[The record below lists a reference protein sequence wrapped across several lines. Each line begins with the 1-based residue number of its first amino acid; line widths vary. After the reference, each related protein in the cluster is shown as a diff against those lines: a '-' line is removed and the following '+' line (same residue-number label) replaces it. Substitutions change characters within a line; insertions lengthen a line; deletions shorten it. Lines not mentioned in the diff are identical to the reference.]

1 MIRLITMRDGE
12 TIMNKRAKEGVTLD
26 EICEIAECEFYGGY
40 ADYVQVL
47 VDGRTYMELEG

>member
-1 MIRLITMRDGE
+1 MIRLITKMDGE

-40 ADYVQVL
+40 ADYVAVL